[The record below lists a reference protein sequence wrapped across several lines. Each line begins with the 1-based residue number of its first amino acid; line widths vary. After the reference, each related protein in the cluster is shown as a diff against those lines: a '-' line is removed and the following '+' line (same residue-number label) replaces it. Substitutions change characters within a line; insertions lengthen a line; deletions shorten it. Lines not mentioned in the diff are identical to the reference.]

1 MKVIA
6 VYLTDA
12 DAREPAVAPFPAPLS
27 DETRSRIREFL
38 ERLHPGRPYDL
49 REEEVQL
56 ADSSK
61 LQ

>member
-12 DAREPAVAPFPAPLS
+12 DATESAVAAFPAPLT
-27 DETRSRIREFL
+27 DETRGRIREFL

-49 REEEVQL
+49 REEEVQF
-56 ADSSK
+56 AESSK
-61 LQ
+61 VQ